1 MIRNRIASL
10 LRLIGKSR
18 QLHSHH
24 TLLVNMGVKHGE
36 RKRSVKLISYLG
48 RLGRF
53 KRKESNS
60 TVDSA
65 FDDEEISIVETFADA
80 PIDVVSHFMLFAGPQ
95 GAQTLSKVNRKWRD
109 HLENEDIWRVLCK
122 SFYKVSFTRVN
133 RDGQLTM
140 PIA

>member
-1 MIRNRIASL
+1 
-10 LRLIGKSR
+10 
-18 QLHSHH
+18 
-24 TLLVNMGVKHGE
+24 MGVKHGE

-80 PIDVVSHFMLFAGPQ
+80 PIDVVSHLMLFAGPQ